1 MNLMPLIV
9 IYFNLP
15 SLIALWIAC
24 RVKPASLANFVMHKK
39 FSVSI
44 VGIGVV
50 YIESL
55 PYVYFFSFAKSIV
68 LSLQQGLRIQERP
81 VAFVRRVDKRSSV
94 RIIPDTIEYL
104 KNIWECYW
112 RIRRCSK

>member
-68 LSLQQGLRIQERP
+68 LSLHSPRP
-81 VAFVRRVDKRSSV
+81 FSLASLCNPSNKS
-94 RIIPDTIEYL
+94 
-104 KNIWECYW
+104 
-112 RIRRCSK
+112 